1 MLMMPRWAMA
11 DYLASGE
18 LVELTV
24 KPALTVTRNP
34 NLGIFL
40 LYQKQRYQV
49 PKIKAAVDFLVTNIR
64 DNKP

>member
-1 MLMMPRWAMA
+1 
-11 DYLASGE
+11 
-18 LVELTV
+18 
-24 KPALTVTRNP
+24 
-34 NLGIFL
+34 L